1 MISRV
6 PISSRRPELTF
17 KHSFPPV
24 VDAHVRVLV
33 LGSLPGE
40 KSLAARRYYAN
51 PQNQFWRLMSAV
63 VNEDLVAL
71 DYDARLARLLA
82 NRIGVWDVVAS
93 AQRAGS
99 TDAAMREIS
108 ANDLAAL
115 VATLPEL
122 RAIGFNGGA
131 SYKHGLRQLGPAAA
145 RYAIHAL
152 PSSSGMH
159 TIGLDAKVATW
170 RELAAHLQG

>member
-1 MISRV
+1 M
-6 PISSRRPELTF
+6 F
-17 KHSFPPV
+17 KQSFPPV

-40 KSLAARRYYAN
+40 RSLAAQRYYAN
-51 PQNQFWRLMSAV
+51 PQNHFWRLMSAV
-63 VNEDLVAL
+63 VDEDLIAL

-82 NRIGVWDVVAS
+82 KRVGLWDVVAS
-93 AQRAGS
+93 AQRVGS

-108 ANDLAAL
+108 ANDLGSL
-115 VATLPEL
+115 VATLPDL

-145 RYAIHAL
+145 RYAILAL
-152 PSSSGMH
+152 PSSSGMN
-159 TIGLDAKVATW
+159 TIGLEAKLRVW
-170 RELAAHLQG
+170 RELAPHLMA

>member
-1 MISRV
+1 M
-6 PISSRRPELTF
+6 
-17 KHSFPPV
+17 
-24 VDAHVRVLV
+24 VDPRVRVLV

-40 KSLAARRYYAN
+40 RSLAARRYYAN

-63 VNEDLVAL
+63 VGEDLVAL
-71 DYDARLARLLA
+71 DYDMRLARLLA
-82 NRIGVWDVVAS
+82 NRVGLWDVVAR

-99 TDAAMREIS
+99 TDAALREIS
-108 ANDLAAL
+108 TNDLAAL
-115 VATLPEL
+115 VATLPDL

-145 RYAIHAL
+145 HYAIHPL

-159 TIGLDAKVATW
+159 TIGLDAKLPAW
-170 RELAAHLQG
+170 RELAQYLDA

>member
-1 MISRV
+1 M
-6 PISSRRPELTF
+6 F
-17 KHSFPPV
+17 KQSFPPV

-40 KSLAARRYYAN
+40 KSLAAQRYYAN

-63 VNEDLVAL
+63 VDEDLVAL
-71 DYDARLARLLA
+71 DYDARLMRLLA
-82 NRIGVWDVVAS
+82 KRVGLWDVVAS
-93 AQRAGS
+93 AQRVGS

-108 ANDLAAL
+108 ANDLGAL
-115 VATLPEL
+115 VATLSDL

-145 RYAIHAL
+145 RYAILAL
-152 PSSSGMH
+152 PSSSGMN
-159 TIGLDAKVATW
+159 TIGLEAKLRVW
-170 RELAAHLQG
+170 REVAHHLVA

>member
-1 MISRV
+1 MTIKR
-6 PISSRRPELTF
+6 
-17 KHSFPPV
+17 SFAPV
-24 VDAHVRVLV
+24 VDPRVRVLV

-40 KSLAARRYYAN
+40 RSLAARRYYAN
-51 PQNQFWRLMSAV
+51 PQNQFWRLMSGV
-63 VNEDLVAL
+63 VDEDLVPL

-82 NRIGVWDVVAS
+82 NRVGLWDVVAS

-99 TDAAMREIS
+99 TDAALREIS

-115 VATLPEL
+115 VATLPDL

-131 SYKHGLRQLGPAAA
+131 SYKHGLRQLGPAAV
-145 RYAIHAL
+145 RYAVHAL

-159 TIGLDAKVATW
+159 TIGLDAKLPAW
-170 RELAAHLQG
+170 RELATYLAA

>member
-1 MISRV
+1 M
-6 PISSRRPELTF
+6 F
-17 KHSFPPV
+17 KQSFPPV

-40 KSLAARRYYAN
+40 KSLAAQRYYAN

-63 VNEDLVAL
+63 VDEDLVAL
-71 DYDARLARLLA
+71 DYDARLMRLLA
-82 NRIGVWDVVAS
+82 KRVGLWDVVAS
-93 AQRAGS
+93 AQRVGS

-108 ANDLAAL
+108 ANDLGAL
-115 VATLPEL
+115 VATLPDL

-152 PSSSGMH
+152 PSSSGMN
-159 TIGLDAKVATW
+159 TIGLEAKLRVW
-170 RELAAHLQG
+170 RELVPHLAA